1 MVVRLSKALLV
12 LLVGLFALLVG
23 VDNVVDYGTNYA
35 FVDHVM
41 TMDTVFP
48 NSTLKWR
55 AIMSPLLHQLAY
67 AGIIAA
73 EVVTGVLCILGATL
87 LWRAR
92 GAASRTF
99 NASKGVAV
107 AGLTCGFAL
116 WFFGFLTVGGEW
128 FQMWQSPTWNG
139 QEAAFRFVASIGIVL
154 VYLAQK
160 DDELA

>member
-1 MVVRLSKALLV
+1 MIVRLSKALLV

-23 VDNVVDYGTNYA
+23 VDNIVDYGTNYA
-35 FVDHVM
+35 FVEHVM
-41 TMDTVFP
+41 AMDTIFP

-55 AIMSPLLHQLAY
+55 AITSPLLQQLGY
-67 AGIIAA
+67 ASIIAA
-73 EVVTGVLCILGATL
+73 EIATGVLCILGALL

-92 GAASRTF
+92 GATSRTF
-99 NASKGVAV
+99 NAAKSVAV
-107 AGLTCGFAL
+107 AGLTLGFAL
-116 WFFGFLTVGGEW
+116 WFFGFLPVGGEW

-154 VYLAQK
+154 IYLTQK